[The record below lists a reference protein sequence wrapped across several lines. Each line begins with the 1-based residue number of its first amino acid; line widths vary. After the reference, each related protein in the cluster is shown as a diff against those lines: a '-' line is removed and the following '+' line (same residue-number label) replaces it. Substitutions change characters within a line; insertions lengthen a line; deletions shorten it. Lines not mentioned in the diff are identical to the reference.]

1 MIVIKGKM
9 PKGTGCDGCEFQ
21 TSTCEQLDA
30 CTCYLFEGVICN
42 FHTERH
48 PDCPI
53 KGEIPDEHGR
63 LVEADE
69 ITDAIIESERNGEIT
84 GGEAGLFTAIVH
96 NAKTI
101 IPSTIH

>member
-30 CTCYLFEGVICN
+30 CTCYLFEGVIHN

-53 KGEIPDEHGR
+53 KGEIPDEHGDLIER
-63 LVEADE
+63 SAVIDIILTNPLMQSDTVKVCSLVHRVKNAPTIVEA
-69 ITDAIIESERNGEIT
+69 S
-84 GGEAGLFTAIVH
+84 
-96 NAKTI
+96 K
-101 IPSTIH
+101 

>member
-1 MIVIKGKM
+1 MELIIKADM
-9 PKGTGCDGCEFQ
+9 PKACAYCFAYDDEYCQCRLEPSLDGHWRR
-21 TSTCEQLDA
+21 D
-30 CTCYLFEGVICN
+30 N
-42 FHTERH
+42 H
-48 PDCPI
+48 CPI
-53 KGEIPDEHGR
+53 LREIPAKHGR

-69 ITDAIIESERNGEIT
+69 IADAIIESERNGEIT